1 MYGGV
6 RECPSVPGMVK
17 LQTLKV
23 TYQSILGL
31 WPTFFKEIII
41 VYINKK
47 IFISMLKI
55 HTHVTFKDR
64 FGHMFC
70 YYSVN
75 TLHEVC
81 NGSK

>member
-1 MYGGV
+1 MYSVV
-6 RECPSVPGMVK
+6 RECSSVPGMVK

-23 TYQSILGL
+23 TYQSILGF
-31 WPTFFKEIII
+31 WPTFFKEIIT
-41 VYINKK
+41 VDINK

-55 HTHVTFKDR
+55 HTHVTFKAR

-75 TLHEVC
+75 MLHEVC
-81 NGSK
+81 NGIK